1 LQLEH
6 IVKVIEGFSAER
18 IMPALPKLNIYE
30 TVVLSVVRMGESGR
44 GRPRGRCW
52 KINVAVWTVQ
62 RMDVLGSPS
71 EEVILCPL
79 EWRDGSMVMPS
90 LDAGEQWFSM

>member
-1 LQLEH
+1 
-6 IVKVIEGFSAER
+6 
-18 IMPALPKLNIYE
+18 
-30 TVVLSVVRMGESGR
+30 
-44 GRPRGRCW
+44 
-52 KINVAVWTVQ
+52 
-62 RMDVLGSPS
+62 MDVLGSPS